1 MIVNKK
7 KAVWITGA
15 SSGIGKAL
23 SIEFARNGLLVL
35 GTARRI
41 DLLEQ
46 VKVELD
52 EFVNNF
58 VAVQL
63 DISDYTS
70 VDQFYKNVFQNYWVD
85 CLINNAGITSFKPAL
100 DDSIEEVR
108 RIVEVNLLGSIYS
121 IKSVLPEMIE
131 RKSGTIINILSVVTQ
146 KVFTASSA
154 YSASKSG
161 LHAYA
166 KVLREEVRDKNIRV
180 INVLP
185 GATATPIWHT
195 AVLQK
200 YSERMMS
207 ADKIAELIYKFYSE
221 KSNLVSEEV
230 VIRPIKGDL

>member
-1 MIVNKK
+1 MESKK
-7 KAVWITGA
+7 NAVWITGA

-23 SIEFARNGLLVL
+23 SIEFAKNGLFVL

-46 VKVELD
+46 VKKELGK
-52 EFVNNF
+52 FVNNF
-58 VAVQL
+58 EAFQL

-70 VDQFYKNVFQNYWVD
+70 VDQFYKNVFKNYLID

-100 DDSIEEVR
+100 DDSIEEVKK
-108 RIVEVNLLGSIYS
+108 IVEVNLLGSIYS

-166 KVLREEVRDKNIRV
+166 KVLREEMRDKNIQV

-185 GATATPIWHT
+185 GATATSIWHP
-195 AVLQK
+195 AILQK
-200 YSERMMS
+200 YSERMMG
-207 ADKIAELIYKFYSE
+207 ADKIAELIYKLYSE
-221 KSNLVSEEV
+221 KSNLVPEEV